1 VHADPPALE
10 YLADIHV
17 DISAVH
23 VAGSTLGTRLTYV
36 ISGGSITGPRLRGTV
51 LPGGGDWVLLGSDGV
66 ARLDVRATVRTDD
79 DVLLTLTNLG
89 RVRMPAEVSERF
101 LAGQPIRHD
110 EMYGRSSPLFDT
122 DDERY
127 RWLTGLYTLAV
138 NEVSL
143 STVDY
148 RVFAVG

>member
-1 VHADPPALE
+1 MNADPPALE
-10 YLADIHV
+10 HLADMHV

-23 VAGSTLGTRLTYV
+23 VAGSALGTRLTYV
-36 ISGGSITGPRLRGTV
+36 IAGGSIAGPRLRATV
-51 LPGGGDWVLLGSDGV
+51 LPGGGDWVLVGTDGV
-66 ARLDVRATVRTDD
+66 ARLDIRATARTDD
-79 DVLLTLTNLG
+79 DVLLTLTSIG
-89 RVRMPAEVSERF
+89 RILMTPEVTERF

-127 RWLTGLYTLAV
+127 RWLTGLYTVAV

-143 STVDY
+143 TTVDY